1 MRCPHW
7 GSRHPLGFRRSHR
20 DRIRPQDRLYSSS
33 ILPQSI
39 ARSRTSHRASR
50 RRCRRPPCLS
60 DTLGTRP
67 GTRQRSTFGTVGR
80 KDTTHDPRVRPHIPC
95 TSSVQRQNRNPRRR
109 PHTESQRRCHRP
121 PAQLHTWRKRSAPR
135 GCTSQPHTARMSWRG
150 RCHHHAV
157 RLRNQRRTWL
167 RQPRTARQR
176 TACSRRRSASPRQ
189 SSRARTRTCA
199 PGSARPCPRR
209 PNASPLTGWRRSRRC
224 RRSSAR
230 PGTCRR
236 APGRCTP
243 PPCPRTRPG
252 GPCPRRPCSPCP

>member
-7 GSRHPLGFRRSHR
+7 GSRHPRYRRSHR

-50 RRCRRPPCLS
+50 RRCRRPPCLP
-60 DTLGTRP
+60 DTLDMRP

-95 TSSVQRQNRNPRRR
+95 TSSAQRQNRNPRRR

-150 RCHHHAV
+150 RCHDHVV

-167 RQPRTARQR
+167 REPSIARQR
-176 TACSRRRSASPRQ
+176 TAYTQSRRPWGRSGTARRHRSSTPPYQRMVYMQMPCTLRPHKSRRR
-189 SSRARTRTCA
+189 
-199 PGSARPCPRR
+199 
-209 PNASPLTGWRRSRRC
+209 
-224 RRSSAR
+224 
-230 PGTCRR
+230 
-236 APGRCTP
+236 
-243 PPCPRTRPG
+243 
-252 GPCPRRPCSPCP
+252 CSW